1 MRRFFFLCLAGI
13 MISSASRAEEADK
26 ITFCNVLPA
35 YQQAS
40 GVEYVPGVD
49 IKGQVV
55 ASADVAGAAP
65 LRSFDT
71 IEIPVEAD
79 LVQRFGLNVP
89 AGIELKPYVALI
101 SIHKDGR
108 VDYNGQDITQKA
120 HDMCNEGKSDEQ
132 AGPPKPE

>member
-1 MRRFFFLCLAGI
+1 MKHLALLVAGVL
-13 MISSASRAEEADK
+13 ISTGVHAEDADR

-55 ASADVAGAAP
+55 ASADVSGSP
-65 LRSFDT
+65 IMRSFET

-89 AGIELKPYVALI
+89 TGIELKPYVALI

-108 VDYNGQDITQKA
+108 VDYNGQDISQKA